1 MNRSKSGDE
10 VIEYFARDKEQVN
23 MPQIRV
29 IKKKQTVEPQ
39 VTEPVREVVAINHR
53 VVIINEGEKQKWSAW
68 FEDMPHVKSSGKSA
82 TSAIGHL
89 IFYRGVEVGF
99 KVINPA
105 RLAKLAAKEAAREV
119 TAMNTRT

>member
-1 MNRSKSGDE
+1 
-10 VIEYFARDKEQVN
+10 
-23 MPQIRV
+23 MPQVRV
-29 IKKKQTVEPQ
+29 IKKKQLVEPQ
-39 VTEPVREVVAINHR
+39 ITEPVREVIAINHR
-53 VVIINEGEKQKWSAW
+53 VVIINEDEKQKWSAW

-89 IFYRGVEVGF
+89 IFNRGAEVGF

-119 TAMNTRT
+119 TAMNTRR